1 MPDPDPPKEPFVA
14 SKAVTE
20 AILDA
25 INSQHQQAVF
35 RSGPDGPHVNLTLK
49 GTAGKAASAFIMGE
63 AQRQLCNRGTLTTL
77 TCNDKPGHAY
87 YYFDVSTG
95 GQDRRI
101 EVGVTLDTDRA
112 EYLIKKVSKI
122 FK

>member
-1 MPDPDPPKEPFVA
+1 MPDPDPPKEPFNA

-20 AILDA
+20 AVLDA
-25 INSQHQQAVF
+25 INSQHHQAVF

-49 GTAGKAASAFIMGE
+49 GTASKAASAFIMGE

-112 EYLIKKVSKI
+112 EYLIKKVSKV

>member
-1 MPDPDPPKEPFVA
+1 
-14 SKAVTE
+14 
-20 AILDA
+20 
-25 INSQHQQAVF
+25 
-35 RSGPDGPHVNLTLK
+35 
-49 GTAGKAASAFIMGE
+49 
-63 AQRQLCNRGTLTTL
+63 
-77 TCNDKPGHAY
+77 
-87 YYFDVSTG
+87 VSTG

>member
-1 MPDPDPPKEPFVA
+1 MPDPDQPKEPFNA
-14 SKAVTE
+14 SKAITE
-20 AILDA
+20 AVLDA
-25 INSQHQQAVF
+25 INSQHHQAVF
-35 RSGPDGPHVNLTLK
+35 RAGPEGPQVNLTLK
-49 GTAGKAASAFIMGE
+49 GTAGKAATAFIMGE
-63 AQRQLCNRGTLTTL
+63 AQRRLCNRGTLTTL
-77 TCNDKPGHAY
+77 TCSDSPGHAY

-112 EYLIKKVSKI
+112 EYLIKKVSRV